1 MFTKTKFDTEQISE
15 LDLSSYGVSE
25 KKVPKGKSW
34 DFAISGDGTTYFTQ
48 LISSTNEMRE
58 GIYWYLYFSGEHYC
72 LILIDNVWDREKNE
86 GLNYCKARIIE
97 NKFFLNSG
105 ILEIKENINQA
116 MIAIREGEHGLIF
129 SN

>member
-15 LDLSSYGVSE
+15 LDLSSYGVSD

-58 GIYWYLYFSGEHYC
+58 GKYWYLYFSGEHYC
-72 LILIDNVWDREKNE
+72 LIFIDNVWGGEKIK
-86 GLNYCKARIIE
+86 GLYYCKARIIE
-97 NKFFLNSG
+97 NKFFLNNE
-105 ILEIKENINQA
+105 ILEVKEKINQA
-116 MIAIREGEHGLIF
+116 MIAISKGEHGLIF